1 MVASSYKLSFYLN
14 QISEQKKRVAFS
26 PFFSFASSAKAT
38 STVVYTVGKA
48 AAEAG
53 VHFAGR
59 GTKSCHGVVAS
70 VSVTW
75 RCWLPRAGYLTGSY
89 G

>member
-1 MVASSYKLSFYLN
+1 MKTRTENGSIITQTAILPQFAEPK
-14 QISEQKKRVAFS
+14 KKRVAFS

-70 VSVTW
+70 VETD
-75 RCWLPRAGYLTGSY
+75 LEMLD
-89 G
+89 